1 MRLSTSKSKN
11 AILFYIIKST
21 YIDKKHSTKIVE
33 KLGTLEEVK
42 IKANGED
49 PYIWAKR
56 YAEELTKKEKDGMV
70 IVTMQL
76 KQDSLTNIVRRQA
89 FEIYMDVFT
98 ANEINLKRHPERK
111 NERLTKQLHAIELC
125 NRHLA
130 AIQLCRKKFHLS
142 YKRIKYWG
150 KKTIDLR
157 EVIERWHDSDKDRF
171 KEI

>member
-56 YAEELTKKEKDGMV
+56 YAEELTKKEKEAYWDKWRKEREIIRNMSNDE
-70 IVTMQL
+70 
-76 KQDSLTNIVRRQA
+76 KKA
-89 FEIYMDVFT
+89 FY
-98 ANEINLKRHPERK
+98 
-111 NERLTKQLHAIELC
+111 NER
-125 NRHLA
+125 
-130 AIQLCRKKFHLS
+130 
-142 YKRIKYWG
+142 
-150 KKTIDLR
+150 
-157 EVIERWHDSDKDRF
+157 ERQY
-171 KEI
+171 EEEYNE